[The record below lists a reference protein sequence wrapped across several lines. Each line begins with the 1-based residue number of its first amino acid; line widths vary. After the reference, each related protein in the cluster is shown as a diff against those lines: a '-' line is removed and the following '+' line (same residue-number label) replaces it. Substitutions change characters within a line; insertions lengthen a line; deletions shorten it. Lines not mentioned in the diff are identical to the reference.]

1 MKMHDFYIGK
11 AFDAYD
17 YFGAHRIEKA
27 GREGFVFRVYAPGAE
42 AVTLIG
48 EFNGWQDT
56 PMKPLGTGGIYECFV
71 ENADAGMLYKYRI
84 HQMDGRVL
92 DRADPYG
99 CAMELRPN
107 SASVLVK
114 WDYVF
119 KDETWLKKRAKR
131 PHYNEPMSIYEMHFG
146 SWRRK
151 AEEGPAGWY
160 SYEELC
166 GDLLDY
172 VREHGFTHVEFLPLT
187 EYPADESWGYQ
198 VSGFYSA
205 TSRYGT
211 PAELQY
217 LIDTFH
223 QAGIGVILDF
233 VPVHFATNDYALT
246 QFDGSALYEYPDAD
260 TGYSE
265 WGSYNFNFYR
275 GEVRSFLQSA
285 AAFWIEKYHFD
296 GLRMDAISNALYW
309 QGDAARGVNEGA
321 VEFIQTMN
329 EGLAERYPGVLRMA
343 EDSTNFLK
351 VTAPVKYGGLGFDY
365 KWDMGWMNDTLD
377 FMKIHPDDRK
387 DHMGRLAFSMHYFY
401 NELYMLPFSHDEV
414 VHGKKTILDKM
425 NGSYEEKFE
434 QARLLYLYMFTHPGK
449 KLNFMGN
456 EMGHFREWDEARE
469 LDWGL
474 LKYPAH
480 QEFSDYFSAL
490 NQFYRMCPALYE
502 NDYHSG
508 YFSFVP
514 VKTKETA
521 VLAYRRSAGEQEL
534 LTVLNF
540 AAKPVE
546 ELILEMTESTK
557 VKEIF
562 STGNNSKRI
571 AYKLKTQ
578 KAELMSAPH
587 RAGKLKK
594 AESPA
599 LKPEPERSHL
609 LKMALEGFEG
619 IVFEIVK

>member
-1 MKMHDFYIGK
+1 MEMHDFYIGK
-11 AFDAYD
+11 AFDAYS
-17 YFGAHRIEKA
+17 YFGAHRWEKD

-42 AVTLIG
+42 KVTLIG
-48 EFNGWQDT
+48 EFNHWQDSA
-56 PMKPLGTGGIYECFV
+56 MEAIGTGGVYECFMESAKV
-71 ENADAGMLYKYRI
+71 GMLYKYRI
-84 HQMDGRVL
+84 WQMDGGVV

-99 CAMELRPN
+99 YAMELRPD
-107 SASVLVK
+107 SASVLA
-114 WDYVF
+114 DLNYSF
-119 KDETWLKKRAKR
+119 KDEAWLRKRAARK
-131 PHYNEPMSIYEMHFG
+131 HYNEPMSIYEMHFG

-151 AEEGPAGWY
+151 AGEGAEGWY
-160 SYEELC
+160 GYKELC
-166 GDLLDY
+166 GQLLDY
-172 VREHGFTHVEFLPLT
+172 VLEHGFTHVEFLPLT

-223 QAGIGVILDF
+223 QAGIGVFLDF

-246 QFDGSALYEYPDAD
+246 RFDGSALYEYPDAD

-265 WGSYNFNFYR
+265 WGSCNFNFYR

-296 GLRMDAISNALYW
+296 GLRMDAVSNALYW

-321 VEFIQTMN
+321 VEFIQVMN

-351 VTAPVKYGGLGFDY
+351 VTAPVEYGGLGFDY

-387 DHMGRLAFSMHYFY
+387 DHLGRLAFSMHYFY

-425 NGSYEEKFE
+425 PGTYEEKFE

-456 EMGHFREWDEARE
+456 ELGHFREWDEARE
-469 LDWGL
+469 LDWDL

-480 QEFSDYFSAL
+480 HEFFNYFSAL
-490 NQFYRMCPALYE
+490 NQLYKSCPALYE
-502 NDYHSG
+502 NDYHNG
-508 YFSFVP
+508 CFSFVSI
-514 VKTKETA
+514 KTKETA
-521 VLAYRRSAGEQEL
+521 VLAYCRSAGEQKL

-540 AAKPVE
+540 AAKPVAELVLEWE
-546 ELILEMTESTK
+546 ENIKL
-557 VKEIF
+557 KEIF
-562 STGNNSKRI
+562 STGNNIKRNSYELESRPVDAMPGPSRTKKGKSVKSSDI
-571 AYKLKTQ
+571 KSEKISSYQLKI
-578 KAELMSAPH
+578 PV
-587 RAGKLKK
+587 
-594 AESPA
+594 
-599 LKPEPERSHL
+599 
-609 LKMALEGFEG
+609 EGFEG
-619 IVFEIVK
+619 IVFEVID